1 MYSTKEA
8 LTNAI
13 IDGEPI
19 NKELRLLDSD
29 GVVIKTIKSL
39 KLYSGS
45 NSTSR
50 IQLGSTNSSYIEA
63 SIEYDKV
70 LASKEMALYCG
81 IDSEM
86 IPMGIY
92 KIMQEP
98 TEDDGIISF
107 KAYDRMRLLDKL
119 YEPTVVIP
127 NGFKNVVDDI
137 AKQCGV
143 TVNFNHTGGTV
154 RNYIKGYTC
163 REMIG
168 YIASMLGNFAYFDR
182 QGVLNFGWYAWGSPV
197 EKTLS
202 SFWSLKKD
210 SNDYK
215 VTGVEFI
222 VNSDTKYLAGS
233 EPNIIYCS
241 NPLADRGD
249 AENVYYGPMRD
260 LTYRPAEIS
269 MLDDIRLDVTDVIK
283 VTLLDGTTIR
293 VPCMTLNQDFTA
305 SETKVKAVGNAE
317 GEASNY
323 SGPLTT
329 AMDRLTTDL
338 LLTNRVVATKVD
350 AEWVRANTVTA
361 DKITA
366 IQAEIDE
373 INANNITTDNLSAN
387 VAKLGYLTADSAVI
401 KGKLDTSELSAEVAK
416 LGYLTADSAV
426 IKGKLDTNQ
435 LSAEVA
441 KLGYL
446 TADSA
451 VIKGKLDTSE
461 LSSEVAKL
469 GYLSASEAD
478 IKYANIKLSNIE
490 TANVATLFAKVGLI
504 DRATVVEGH
513 ITGYLDSVEVNAN
526 KITAGTLVADRIL
539 LKGSENGL
547 LYALNNLGELTSTT
561 VDSLDGYVLTD
572 RTVNADK
579 IVANSITAKELDV
592 ANIFAN
598 NAVISTITSQQAFI
612 NAISTNSVVVGASN
626 TANAANT
633 TANSALN
640 KVDNLQVGGT
650 NLIPNTHKTAVTM
663 TYPASGHYADYCKVK
678 TTTPLNGDI
687 YTLSFWAKS
696 TVNGD
701 KVVTYFYN
709 PDNVTSINGSQG
721 QRSTSNTDG
730 RCTFTLST
738 VLTKYWVTYTI
749 LKNSNSTKNVIIPR
763 MWGGYGTGTVTV
775 QWEKLE
781 EGNKATD
788 WSPAPEDISV
798 ENVYSPNTTTIDG
811 GKITTNSIKAKQIDV
826 TNLFAQDITAS
837 GKITGAKLY
846 GTYLESTSGK
856 IADFNIT
863 ENGFSRELD
872 WVDSGSEAPYK
883 AWCEIDPNS
892 PGYINK
898 GAGAGIFSFKSPSF
912 KQGYYNKYT
921 SPTTGEIVSDKI
933 TSFETHMFGMRTDY
947 FEAKR
952 VNSDLTSIPT
962 DDAEPTPSGYEYT
975 YYNLGSDGAPWETLY
990 ARNIVVKKSLKDD
1003 NGKITAQGDIIAGLG
1018 TSKQVSLQGLYGT
1031 VENVVIGLHFQ
1042 KYVDK
1047 LTAKNGVQIE
1057 IPYTTPEYYKYM
1069 ITTSTQS
1076 YGCAA
1081 SCSYQGVDLSRNI
1094 IYVYVYPFGTN
1105 PAYIEVTVLFTK
1117 A

>member
-8 LTNAI
+8 LTKAI
-13 IDGEPI
+13 INGEPI

-29 GVVIKTIKSL
+29 GVVITTIKSL

-50 IQLGSTNSSYIEA
+50 IQIGSTNSSYIEA

-70 LASKEMALYCG
+70 LANKEMALYCG

-98 TEDDGIISF
+98 SEDDGIISF

-143 TVNFNHTGGTV
+143 TVNFSYTGGTV

-168 YIASMLGNFAYFDR
+168 YIASMLGMFAYFDR
-182 QGVLNFGWYAWGSPV
+182 QGVLNFGWYNFGKPV

-202 SFWSLKKD
+202 SFWGLKKN
-210 SNDYK
+210 SSDYK

-222 VNSDTKYLAGS
+222 VNSDTRWLAGS

-241 NPLADRGD
+241 NPLADQGD
-249 AENVYYGPMRD
+249 AESVYYGPMRD

-269 MLDDIRLDVTDVIK
+269 MLDDIRLDVTDVVK
-283 VTLLDGTTIR
+283 VTLLDGTTIV

-305 SETKVKAVGNAE
+305 SETKVKAVGNAD

-451 VIKGKLDTSE
+451 VIKGKLDTNQ
-461 LSSEVAKL
+461 LSTEVAKL
-469 GYLSASEAD
+469 GYMTADEAD
-478 IKYANIKLSNIE
+478 IKYANIKLTNIE
-490 TANVATLFAKVGLI
+490 TANVAKLFAKVGLI

-539 LKGSENGL
+539 LKGSKNGL
-547 LYALNNLGELTSTT
+547 LYALNNLGELASTT

-572 RTVNADK
+572 RTINADK
-579 IVANSITAKELDV
+579 IVANSITANELDV
-592 ANIFAN
+592 TNIFAD
-598 NAVISTITSQQAFI
+598 NAVISTITSQEAFI
-612 NAISTNSVVVGASN
+612 NAISTNSVVVGA
-626 TANAANT
+626 
-633 TANSALN
+633 
-640 KVDNLQVGGT
+640 K
-650 NLIPNTHKTAVTM
+650 KTA
-663 TYPASGHYADYCKVK
+663 DEIK
-678 TTTPLNGDI
+678 
-687 YTLSFWAKS
+687 
-696 TVNGD
+696 
-701 KVVTYFYN
+701 
-709 PDNVTSINGSQG
+709 
-721 QRSTSNTDG
+721 
-730 RCTFTLST
+730 
-738 VLTKYWVTYTI
+738 
-749 LKNSNSTKNVIIPR
+749 
-763 MWGGYGTGTVTV
+763 
-775 QWEKLE
+775 
-781 EGNKATD
+781 
-788 WSPAPEDISV
+788 
-798 ENVYSPNTTTIDG
+798 ENIYSPNTTTIDG
-811 GKITTNSIKAKQIDV
+811 GKITTNSIKAEQIDV

-837 GKITGAKLY
+837 GTITGAKLY

-856 IADFNIT
+856 IANFNIT
-863 ENGFSRELD
+863 EEGLYRELD
-872 WVDSGSEAPYK
+872 WVENGQTAPFK
-883 AWCEIDPNS
+883 AWCEIYPNS
-892 PGYINK
+892 SGCINM
-898 GAGAGIFSFKSPSF
+898 GAGSGIFSFASPSYR
-912 KQGYYNKYT
+912 QGYYEKYT
-921 SPTTGEIVSDKI
+921 DDSGNETVEKKI
-933 TSFETHMFGMRTDY
+933 SFETHMYGMRTDY

-952 VNSDLTSIPT
+952 INSDLTSIPT
-962 DDAEPTPSGYEYT
+962 NDAEPTPSGYEYT
-975 YYNLGSDGAPWETLY
+975 YYNLGEDGAPWETLY
-990 ARNIVVKKSLKDD
+990 ARNIVVKKSLKDN

-1018 TSKQVSLQGLYGT
+1018 TDNQVSLQGLKDTTTRIRGKSIFSINNYGT
-1031 VENVVIGLHFQ
+1031 GASKTGSSVSLWAGSATLTHGFYIAIISAVISTNKNTSRIELLANGNTLMAARTNSTTYERVFAVHNFGVSGEQ
-1042 KYVDK
+1042 SFNFELV
-1047 LTAKNGVQIE
+1047 AKSQDAS
-1057 IPYTTPEYYKYM
+1057 
-1069 ITTSTQS
+1069 ST
-1076 YGCAA
+1076 
-1081 SCSYQGVDLSRNI
+1081 
-1094 IYVYVYPFGTN
+1094 
-1105 PAYIEVTVLFTK
+1105 VTVPGYRTYSVLIFK
-1117 A
+1117 IG

>member
-8 LTNAI
+8 LTKAI
-13 IDGEPI
+13 INGEPI

-29 GVVIKTIKSL
+29 GVVITTIKSL

-50 IQLGSTNSSYIEA
+50 IQIGSTNSSYIEA

-70 LASKEMALYCG
+70 LANKEMALYCG

-98 TEDDGIISF
+98 SEDDGIISF

-143 TVNFNHTGGTV
+143 TVNFSYTGGTV

-168 YIASMLGNFAYFDR
+168 YIASMLGEFAYFDR
-182 QGVLNFGWYAWGSPV
+182 QGVLNFGWYAWGKPV

-210 SNDYK
+210 SSDYK

-222 VNSDTKYLAGS
+222 VNSETRWLAGS

-241 NPLADRGD
+241 NPLADLKD
-249 AENVYYGPMRD
+249 AENVYYGPMKD

-269 MLDDIRLDVTDVIK
+269 MLDDIRLDVTDVVK
-283 VTLLDGTTIR
+283 VTLLDGTTIV

-305 SETKVKAVGNAE
+305 SETKVKAVGNAD

-350 AEWVRANTVTA
+350 ADWVRANTVTA

-426 IKGKLDTNQ
+426 IKGKLDTSE

-451 VIKGKLDTSE
+451 VIKGKLDTNQ
-461 LSSEVAKL
+461 LSTEVAKL
-469 GYLSASEAD
+469 GYMTADEAD
-478 IKYANIKLSNIE
+478 IKYANIKLTNIE
-490 TANVATLFAKVGLI
+490 TANVATLLAKIGLI

-513 ITGYLDSVEVNAN
+513 ITGFLDSVEVNAN
-526 KITAGTLVADRIL
+526 KITTGTLIADRIL
-539 LKGSENGL
+539 LKGSEKGL
-547 LYALNNLGELTSTT
+547 LYALNNLGELTSTA

-572 RTVNADK
+572 RTINADK
-579 IVANSITAKELDV
+579 IVASSITANELDV
-592 ANIFAN
+592 ANIFAD
-598 NAVISTITSQQAFI
+598 NAVISTITSQEAFI
-612 NAISTNSVVVGASN
+612 NAISTNSVVVGA
-626 TANAANT
+626 
-633 TANSALN
+633 
-640 KVDNLQVGGT
+640 K
-650 NLIPNTHKTAVTM
+650 KTA
-663 TYPASGHYADYCKVK
+663 DEIK
-678 TTTPLNGDI
+678 
-687 YTLSFWAKS
+687 
-696 TVNGD
+696 
-701 KVVTYFYN
+701 
-709 PDNVTSINGSQG
+709 
-721 QRSTSNTDG
+721 
-730 RCTFTLST
+730 
-738 VLTKYWVTYTI
+738 
-749 LKNSNSTKNVIIPR
+749 
-763 MWGGYGTGTVTV
+763 
-775 QWEKLE
+775 
-781 EGNKATD
+781 
-788 WSPAPEDISV
+788 
-798 ENVYSPNTTTIDG
+798 ENIYSPNTTTIDG

-837 GKITGAKLY
+837 GTITGAKLY
-846 GTYLESTSGK
+846 GTYLESESGK
-856 IADFNIT
+856 IANFSIT
-863 ENGFSRELD
+863 EEGLYRELD
-872 WVDSGSEAPYK
+872 WVENGQTAPFK
-883 AWCEIDPNS
+883 AWCEIYPNS
-892 PGYINK
+892 SGYINM
-898 GAGAGIFSFKSPSF
+898 GAGSGIFSFASPSYR
-912 KQGYYNKYT
+912 QGYYEKYT
-921 SPTTGEIVSDKI
+921 DDSGNETVEKKI
-933 TSFETHMFGMRTDY
+933 SFETHMYGMRTDY

-952 VNSDLTSIPT
+952 INSDLTSIPT
-962 DDAEPTPSGYEYT
+962 NDAEPTPSGYEYT
-975 YYNLGSDGAPWETLY
+975 YYNLGEDGAPWETLY
-990 ARNIVVKKSLKDD
+990 ARNIVVKKSLKDN

-1018 TSKQVSLQGLYGT
+1018 TDKQVSLQGLKDTTTQIRGKSIFSINNYGAGASKKGSSVSLWKDSAT
-1031 VENVVIGLHFQ
+1031 LTHGFYIAIISAVISTNTGTSRIELLANGNALVAARTNSTTYERVLAVHNFGVSGEQ
-1042 KYVDK
+1042 SFNFELV
-1047 LTAKNGVQIE
+1047 AKSQDAS
-1057 IPYTTPEYYKYM
+1057 
-1069 ITTSTQS
+1069 ST
-1076 YGCAA
+1076 
-1081 SCSYQGVDLSRNI
+1081 
-1094 IYVYVYPFGTN
+1094 
-1105 PAYIEVTVLFTK
+1105 VTVPGYRTYSVLIFK
-1117 A
+1117 IG

>member
-1 MYSTKEA
+1 MYSTSEA

-13 IDGEPI
+13 INGEPI

-50 IQLGSTNSSYIEA
+50 IQIGSTNSSYIEA

-70 LASKEMALYCG
+70 LANREMALYCG

-119 YEPTVVIP
+119 YEPKVAIP

-143 TVNFNHTGGTV
+143 TVNFSYTGGTV

-168 YIASMLGNFAYFDR
+168 YIASMLGEFAYFDR
-182 QGVLNFGWYAWGSPV
+182 QGVLNFGWYAWGKPV

-210 SNDYK
+210 SSDYK

-222 VNSDTKYLAGS
+222 VNSETRWLAGS

-241 NPLADRGD
+241 NPLADLKD
-249 AENVYYGPMRD
+249 AENVYYGPMKD

-269 MLDDIRLDVTDVIK
+269 MLDDIRLDVTDVVK
-283 VTLLDGTTIR
+283 VTLLDGTTIV

-305 SETKVKAVGNAE
+305 SETKVKAVGNAD

-387 VAKLGYLTADSAVI
+387 VAKLGYLTADSAIIKGKLDASELSTEVAKLGYLTADSAVI

-435 LSAEVA
+435 LSTEVA
-441 KLGYL
+441 KLGYM
-446 TADSA
+446 TAD
-451 VIKGKLDTSE
+451 
-461 LSSEVAKL
+461 
-469 GYLSASEAD
+469 EAD
-478 IKYANIKLSNIE
+478 IKYANIKLTNIE
-490 TANVATLFAKVGLI
+490 TANVATLLANVGLI

-513 ITGYLDSVEVNAN
+513 ITGFLDSVEVNAN
-526 KITAGTLVADRIL
+526 KITAGTLIADRIL

-572 RTVNADK
+572 RTINADK
-579 IVANSITAKELDV
+579 IVASSITANELDV

-598 NAVISTITSQQAFI
+598 NAVISTITSQEAFI
-612 NAISTNSVVVGASN
+612 NAISTNSVVVG
-626 TANAANT
+626 T
-633 TANSALN
+633 
-640 KVDNLQVGGT
+640 K
-650 NLIPNTHKTAVTM
+650 KTA
-663 TYPASGHYADYCKVK
+663 DEIK
-678 TTTPLNGDI
+678 
-687 YTLSFWAKS
+687 
-696 TVNGD
+696 
-701 KVVTYFYN
+701 
-709 PDNVTSINGSQG
+709 
-721 QRSTSNTDG
+721 
-730 RCTFTLST
+730 
-738 VLTKYWVTYTI
+738 
-749 LKNSNSTKNVIIPR
+749 
-763 MWGGYGTGTVTV
+763 
-775 QWEKLE
+775 
-781 EGNKATD
+781 
-788 WSPAPEDISV
+788 
-798 ENVYSPNTTTIDG
+798 ENIYSPNTTTIDG

-837 GKITGAKLY
+837 GTITGAKLY

-872 WVDSGSEAPYK
+872 WVDQWNSNAATITGSYK
-883 AWCEIDPNS
+883 AWCEITPNGS
-892 PGYINK
+892 GQINI
-898 GAGAGIFSFKSPSF
+898 GAGVGTFTYKCPTIRC
-912 KQGYYNKYT
+912 GYYDRSKDGT
-921 SPTTGEIVSDKI
+921 VTKI
-933 TSFETHMFGMRTDY
+933 TSFETDMMGISTNY
-947 FEAKR
+947 FKADKII
-952 VNSDLTSIPT
+952 SDLIPIQT
-962 DDAEPTPSGYEYT
+962 NDGEPSPSGHRET
-975 YYNLGSDGAPWETLY
+975 FPSLGSKQQTWQNLYVKSIYVKAGIGDVGDETTG
-990 ARNIVVKKSLKDD
+990 NIEAS
-1003 NGKITAQGDIIAGLG
+1003 GKITAQGDIIAGLG
-1018 TSKQVSLQGLYGT
+1018 TDKQVSLQGLKDTTTQIRGKSIFSINNYGAGASKKGSSVSLWKDSAT
-1031 VENVVIGLHFQ
+1031 LTHGFYIAIISAVISTNTGTSRIELLANGNALVAARTNSTTYERVLAVHNFGVSGEQ
-1042 KYVDK
+1042 SFNFELV
-1047 LTAKNGVQIE
+1047 AKSQDAS
-1057 IPYTTPEYYKYM
+1057 
-1069 ITTSTQS
+1069 ST
-1076 YGCAA
+1076 
-1081 SCSYQGVDLSRNI
+1081 
-1094 IYVYVYPFGTN
+1094 
-1105 PAYIEVTVLFTK
+1105 VTVPGYRTYSVLIFK
-1117 A
+1117 IG

>member
-1 MYSTKEA
+1 MYSTSEA

-13 IDGEPI
+13 INGEPI

-50 IQLGSTNSSYIEA
+50 IQIGSTNSSYIEA

-70 LASKEMALYCG
+70 LANREMALYCG

-98 TEDDGIISF
+98 SEDDGIISF

-119 YEPTVVIP
+119 YEPKVVIP

-143 TVNFNHTGGTV
+143 TVNFSYTGGTV

-168 YIASMLGNFAYFDR
+168 YIASMLGMFAYFDR
-182 QGVLNFGWYAWGSPV
+182 QGVLNFGWYAWGKPI

-202 SFWSLKKD
+202 SFWSLKKN
-210 SNDYK
+210 SSDYK

-241 NPLADRGD
+241 NPFADQGD
-249 AENVYYGPMRD
+249 ADVVYYGPMRD

-269 MLDDIRLDVTDVIK
+269 MLDDIRLDVTDVVK

-305 SETKVKAVGNAE
+305 SETKVKAVGNADGE
-317 GEASNY
+317 GSNY

-387 VAKLGYLTADSAVI
+387 VAKLGYLTADSAIIKGKLDASELSVEVAKLGYLTADSAVI
-401 KGKLDTSELSAEVAK
+401 KGKLDTNELSTEVAK

-435 LSAEVA
+435 LSTEVA
-441 KLGYL
+441 KLGYM
-446 TADSA
+446 TAD
-451 VIKGKLDTSE
+451 
-461 LSSEVAKL
+461 
-469 GYLSASEAD
+469 EAD
-478 IKYANIKLSNIE
+478 IKYANIKLTNIE
-490 TANVATLFAKVGLI
+490 TANVATLLAKIGLI

-513 ITGYLDSVEVNAN
+513 ITGFLDSVEVNAN
-526 KITAGTLVADRIL
+526 KITAGTLVANRIL
-539 LKGSENGL
+539 LKGSEKGL

-572 RTVNADK
+572 RTINADK
-579 IVANSITAKELDV
+579 IVASSITANELDV
-592 ANIFAN
+592 ANIFAD
-598 NAVISTITSQQAFI
+598 NAVISTITSQEAFI
-612 NAISTNSVVVGASN
+612 NAISTNSVVVGA
-626 TANAANT
+626 
-633 TANSALN
+633 
-640 KVDNLQVGGT
+640 K
-650 NLIPNTHKTAVTM
+650 KTA
-663 TYPASGHYADYCKVK
+663 DEIKE
-678 TTTPLNGDI
+678 NI
-687 YTLSFWAKS
+687 YT
-696 TVNGD
+696 
-701 KVVTYFYN
+701 
-709 PDNVTSINGSQG
+709 
-721 QRSTSNTDG
+721 
-730 RCTFTLST
+730 
-738 VLTKYWVTYTI
+738 
-749 LKNSNSTKNVIIPR
+749 
-763 MWGGYGTGTVTV
+763 
-775 QWEKLE
+775 
-781 EGNKATD
+781 
-788 WSPAPEDISV
+788 
-798 ENVYSPNTTTIDG
+798 PNTTTIDG
-811 GKITTNSIKAKQIDV
+811 GKITTNSIKAEQIDV

-837 GKITGAKLY
+837 GTITGAKLY

-872 WVDSGSEAPYK
+872 WVDQWNSSAATITGSYK
-883 AWCEIDPNS
+883 AWCEITPNGS
-892 PGYINK
+892 GQINI
-898 GAGAGIFSFKSPSF
+898 GAGVGTFTYKCPTIRC
-912 KQGYYNKYT
+912 GYYDRSQDGKT
-921 SPTTGEIVSDKI
+921 VTKI
-933 TSFETHMFGMRTDY
+933 TSFETDMMGISTNY
-947 FEAKR
+947 FRAKQ
-952 VNSDLTSIPT
+952 VIDDLIPAPAGDST
-962 DDAEPTPSGYEYT
+962 PTPSGYRT
-975 YYNLGSDGAPWETLY
+975 DFPSLGSPQQTWQNLYVKSIYVKAGIGDETTG
-990 ARNIVVKKSLKDD
+990 NIEAS
-1003 NGKITAQGDIIAGLG
+1003 GKITAQGGAVFGGRVYFNTTEKAYLTKGDSVPIFFYTGGFITGGGQTVCFFLPTRLIIGASKATFSFASGEGITVRQGGKYCYGSTAGANVRPKSQSISFVEGGVNVALEMSNTTNVANNDACG
-1018 TSKQVSLQGLYGT
+1018 VALYGT
-1031 VENVVIGLHFQ
+1031 
-1042 KYVDK
+1042 
-1047 LTAKNGVQIE
+1047 LT
-1057 IPYTTPEYYKYM
+1057 
-1069 ITTSTQS
+1069 
-1076 YGCAA
+1076 
-1081 SCSYQGVDLSRNI
+1081 LS
-1094 IYVYVYPFGTN
+1094 
-1105 PAYIEVTVLFTK
+1105 
-1117 A
+1117 

>member
-1 MYSTKEA
+1 MYSTSEA

-13 IDGEPI
+13 INGERI

-50 IQLGSTNSSYIEA
+50 IQIGSTNSSYIEA

-70 LASKEMALYCG
+70 LANKEMALYCG

-98 TEDDGIISF
+98 SEDDGIISF

-119 YEPTVVIP
+119 YEPKVAIP
-127 NGFKNVVDDI
+127 NSFKNVVDDI

-143 TVNFNHTGGTV
+143 TVNFSYTGGTV

-168 YIASMLGNFAYFDR
+168 YIASMLGEFAYFDR
-182 QGVLNFGWYAWGSPV
+182 QGVLNFGWYAWGKPV

-210 SNDYK
+210 SSDYK

-222 VNSDTKYLAGS
+222 VNSETRWLAGS

-249 AENVYYGPMRD
+249 AENVYYGPMKD
-260 LTYRPAEIS
+260 LTYHPAEIS

-283 VTLLDGTTIR
+283 VTLLDGTTIK

-317 GEASNY
+317 GEASSY

-350 AEWVRANTVTA
+350 ADWVRANTVTA

-401 KGKLDTSELSAEVAK
+401 KGKLDTSELSTEVAKLGYLTADSAVIKGKLDTSELSAEVAK

-435 LSAEVA
+435 LSTEVA
-441 KLGYL
+441 KLGYM
-446 TADSA
+446 TAD
-451 VIKGKLDTSE
+451 K
-461 LSSEVAKL
+461 
-469 GYLSASEAD
+469 AD
-478 IKYANIKLSNIE
+478 IKYANIKLTNIE
-490 TANVATLFAKVGLI
+490 TANVATLLAKIGLI

-513 ITGYLDSVEVNAN
+513 ITGFLDSVEVNAN
-526 KITAGTLVADRIL
+526 KITTGTLIADRIL
-539 LKGSENGL
+539 LKDSEKGL

-572 RTVNADK
+572 RTINADK
-579 IVANSITAKELDV
+579 IVASSITAKELDV

-626 TANAANT
+626 TANAA
-633 TANSALN
+633 
-640 KVDNLQVGGT
+640 K
-650 NLIPNTHKTAVTM
+650 KTA
-663 TYPASGHYADYCKVK
+663 
-678 TTTPLNGDI
+678 
-687 YTLSFWAKS
+687 
-696 TVNGD
+696 
-701 KVVTYFYN
+701 
-709 PDNVTSINGSQG
+709 
-721 QRSTSNTDG
+721 DG
-730 RCTFTLST
+730 I
-738 VLTKYWVTYTI
+738 K
-749 LKNSNSTKNVIIPR
+749 
-763 MWGGYGTGTVTV
+763 
-775 QWEKLE
+775 
-781 EGNKATD
+781 
-788 WSPAPEDISV
+788 
-798 ENVYSPNTTTIDG
+798 ENIYSPNTTTIDG

-837 GKITGAKLY
+837 GTITGAKLF

-872 WVDSGSEAPYK
+872 WVDQWNSSAVTITGSYK
-883 AWCEIDPNS
+883 AWCEITPN
-892 PGYINK
+892 
-898 GAGAGIFSFKSPSF
+898 GAGQINIGAGVGTFTYRCPTIRC
-912 KQGYYNKYT
+912 GYYDRSQDGKT
-921 SPTTGEIVSDKI
+921 ITKI
-933 TSFETHMFGMRTDY
+933 TSFETDMMGISTNY
-947 FEAKR
+947 FKADKII
-952 VNSDLTSIPT
+952 SDLIPVQAS
-962 DDAEPTPSGYEYT
+962 DSESTPSGYRDT
-975 YYNLGSDGAPWETLY
+975 FPNLGSPQRTWQNLYVKSIYVKAGIKDIGDETTG
-990 ARNIVVKKSLKDD
+990 NIEAS
-1003 NGKITAQGDIIAGLG
+1003 GKITAQGGAVFGKRVYFNTTEKAYLTKGDSVPIFFYTGGFITGGGQTVCFFLPTRLIIGASKATFSFASGEGITVRQGGKYCYGSTAGANVRPKSQSISFVEGGVNVALEMSNATNVTNNDACG
-1018 TSKQVSLQGLYGT
+1018 IALYAT
-1031 VENVVIGLHFQ
+1031 LN
-1042 KYVDK
+1042 
-1047 LTAKNGVQIE
+1047 
-1057 IPYTTPEYYKYM
+1057 
-1069 ITTSTQS
+1069 
-1076 YGCAA
+1076 
-1081 SCSYQGVDLSRNI
+1081 LS
-1094 IYVYVYPFGTN
+1094 
-1105 PAYIEVTVLFTK
+1105 
-1117 A
+1117 

>member
-1 MYSTKEA
+1 MYSTSEA

-13 IDGEPI
+13 INGEPI

-50 IQLGSTNSSYIEA
+50 IQIGLTNSSYIEA

-70 LASKEMALYCG
+70 LANREMALYCG

-119 YEPTVVIP
+119 YEPKVAIP

-143 TVNFNHTGGTV
+143 TVNFSYTGGTV

-168 YIASMLGNFAYFDR
+168 YIASMLGEFAYFDR
-182 QGVLNFGWYAWGSPV
+182 QGVLNFGWYAWGKPV

-210 SNDYK
+210 SSDYK

-222 VNSDTKYLAGS
+222 VNSETRWLAGS

-241 NPLADRGD
+241 NPLADLKD
-249 AENVYYGPMRD
+249 AENVYYGPMKD

-269 MLDDIRLDVTDVIK
+269 MLDDIRLDVTDVVK
-283 VTLLDGTTIR
+283 VTLLDGTTIV

-305 SETKVKAVGNAE
+305 SETKVKAVGNAD

-387 VAKLGYLTADSAVI
+387 VAKLGYLTADSAIIKGKLDASELSTEVAKLGYLTADSAVI

-435 LSAEVA
+435 LSTEVA
-441 KLGYL
+441 KLGYM
-446 TADSA
+446 TAD
-451 VIKGKLDTSE
+451 
-461 LSSEVAKL
+461 
-469 GYLSASEAD
+469 EAD
-478 IKYANIKLSNIE
+478 IKYANIKLTNIE
-490 TANVATLFAKVGLI
+490 TANVATLLANVGLI

-513 ITGYLDSVEVNAN
+513 ITGFLDSVEVNAN
-526 KITAGTLVADRIL
+526 KITAGTLIADRIL

-572 RTVNADK
+572 RTINADK
-579 IVANSITAKELDV
+579 IVASSITANELDV

-598 NAVISTITSQQAFI
+598 NAVISTITSQEAFI
-612 NAISTNSVVVGASN
+612 NAISTNSVVVG
-626 TANAANT
+626 T
-633 TANSALN
+633 
-640 KVDNLQVGGT
+640 K
-650 NLIPNTHKTAVTM
+650 KTA
-663 TYPASGHYADYCKVK
+663 DEIK
-678 TTTPLNGDI
+678 
-687 YTLSFWAKS
+687 
-696 TVNGD
+696 
-701 KVVTYFYN
+701 
-709 PDNVTSINGSQG
+709 
-721 QRSTSNTDG
+721 
-730 RCTFTLST
+730 
-738 VLTKYWVTYTI
+738 
-749 LKNSNSTKNVIIPR
+749 
-763 MWGGYGTGTVTV
+763 
-775 QWEKLE
+775 
-781 EGNKATD
+781 
-788 WSPAPEDISV
+788 
-798 ENVYSPNTTTIDG
+798 ENIYSPNTTTIDG

-837 GKITGAKLY
+837 GTITGAKLY

-863 ENGFSRELD
+863 ENGFSKELD
-872 WVDSGSEAPYK
+872 WVDQWNSNAATITGSYK
-883 AWCEIDPNS
+883 AWCEITPNGS
-892 PGYINK
+892 GQINI
-898 GAGAGIFSFKSPSF
+898 GAGVGTFTYKCPTIRC
-912 KQGYYNKYT
+912 GYYDRSEDGT
-921 SPTTGEIVSDKI
+921 VTKI
-933 TSFETHMFGMRTDY
+933 TSFETDMMGISTNY
-947 FEAKR
+947 FKADKII
-952 VNSDLTSIPT
+952 SDLIPIQT
-962 DDAEPTPSGYEYT
+962 NDGEPSPSGYRET
-975 YYNLGSDGAPWETLY
+975 FPSLGSKQQTWQNLYVKSIYVKAGIGDVGDETTG
-990 ARNIVVKKSLKDD
+990 NIEAS
-1003 NGKITAQGDIIAGLG
+1003 GKITAQGDIIAGLG
-1018 TSKQVSLQGLYGT
+1018 TDKQVSLQGLKDTTTQIRGKSIFSINNYGAGASKKGSSVSLWKDSAT
-1031 VENVVIGLHFQ
+1031 LTHGFYIAIISAVISTNTGTSRIELLANGNALVAARTNSTTYERVLAVHNFGVSGEQ
-1042 KYVDK
+1042 SFNFELV
-1047 LTAKNGVQIE
+1047 AKSQDAS
-1057 IPYTTPEYYKYM
+1057 
-1069 ITTSTQS
+1069 ST
-1076 YGCAA
+1076 
-1081 SCSYQGVDLSRNI
+1081 
-1094 IYVYVYPFGTN
+1094 
-1105 PAYIEVTVLFTK
+1105 VTVPGYRTYSVLIFK
-1117 A
+1117 IG

>member
-1 MYSTKEA
+1 MYSTSEA

-13 IDGEPI
+13 INGEAI

-50 IQLGSTNSSYIEA
+50 IQIGSTNSSYIEA

-70 LASKEMALYCG
+70 LANREMALYCG

-119 YEPTVVIP
+119 YEPKVVIP
-127 NGFKNVVDDI
+127 NSFKNVVDDI

-143 TVNFNHTGGTV
+143 TVNFSYTGGTV

-168 YIASMLGNFAYFDR
+168 YIASMLGMFAYFDR
-182 QGVLNFGWYAWGSPV
+182 QGVLNFGWYNFGKPV

-202 SFWSLKKD
+202 SFWGLKKN
-210 SNDYK
+210 SSDYK

-222 VNSDTKYLAGS
+222 VNSDTRWLAGS

-241 NPLADRGD
+241 NPLADLKD
-249 AENVYYGPMRD
+249 AENVYYGPMKD

-269 MLDDIRLDVTDVIK
+269 MLDDIRLDVTDVVK

-305 SETKVKAVGNAE
+305 SETKVKAVGNADGE
-317 GEASNY
+317 GSNY

-373 INANNITTDNLSAN
+373 INANNITADNLSAN
-387 VAKLGYLTADSAVI
+387 VAKLGYLTADSAIIKGKLDASELSVEVAKLGYLTADSAVI
-401 KGKLDTSELSAEVAK
+401 KGKLDTNELSTEVAK

-435 LSAEVA
+435 LSTEVA
-441 KLGYL
+441 KLGYM
-446 TADSA
+446 TAD
-451 VIKGKLDTSE
+451 
-461 LSSEVAKL
+461 
-469 GYLSASEAD
+469 EAD
-478 IKYANIKLSNIE
+478 IKYANIKLTNIE
-490 TANVATLFAKVGLI
+490 TANVATLLAKIGLI

-513 ITGYLDSVEVNAN
+513 ITGFLDSVEVNAN
-526 KITAGTLVADRIL
+526 KITAGTLIADRIL
-539 LKGSENGL
+539 LKGSEKGL

-572 RTVNADK
+572 RTINADK
-579 IVANSITAKELDV
+579 IVASSITANELDV
-592 ANIFAN
+592 ANIFAD
-598 NAVISTITSQQAFI
+598 NAVISTITSQEAFI
-612 NAISTNSVVVGASN
+612 NAISTNSVVVGA
-626 TANAANT
+626 
-633 TANSALN
+633 
-640 KVDNLQVGGT
+640 K
-650 NLIPNTHKTAVTM
+650 KTA
-663 TYPASGHYADYCKVK
+663 DEIK
-678 TTTPLNGDI
+678 
-687 YTLSFWAKS
+687 
-696 TVNGD
+696 
-701 KVVTYFYN
+701 
-709 PDNVTSINGSQG
+709 
-721 QRSTSNTDG
+721 
-730 RCTFTLST
+730 
-738 VLTKYWVTYTI
+738 
-749 LKNSNSTKNVIIPR
+749 
-763 MWGGYGTGTVTV
+763 
-775 QWEKLE
+775 
-781 EGNKATD
+781 
-788 WSPAPEDISV
+788 
-798 ENVYSPNTTTIDG
+798 ENIYSPNTTTIDG

-872 WVDSGSEAPYK
+872 WVDQWNSSAATITGSYK
-883 AWCEIDPNS
+883 AWCEITPN
-892 PGYINK
+892 
-898 GAGAGIFSFKSPSF
+898 GAGQINIGAGVGTFTYQCPTIRC
-912 KQGYYNKYT
+912 GYYDRSQDGKT
-921 SPTTGEIVSDKI
+921 VTKI
-933 TSFETHMFGMRTDY
+933 TSFETDMMGISTNY
-947 FEAKR
+947 FKADKII
-952 VNSDLTSIPT
+952 SDLIPIPAT
-962 DDAEPTPSGYEYT
+962 DKVPTPSGYRAT
-975 YYNLGSDGAPWETLY
+975 FPNLGSPQQTWQNLYVKSIYVKAGIGDVGDETTG
-990 ARNIVVKKSLKDD
+990 NIEAS
-1003 NGKITAQGDIIAGLG
+1003 GKITAQGDIIAGLG
-1018 TSKQVSLQGLYGT
+1018 TDKQVSLRDDMPEIRKGSLSSVKSTNAWGWTHVNFSTPFKKGVPT
-1031 VENVVIGLHFQ
+1031 VITQ
-1042 KYVDK
+1042 DTS
-1047 LTAKNGVQIE
+1047 TAGVQESSIV
-1057 IPYTTPEYYKYM
+1057 INVTKTGFDFG
-1069 ITTSTQS
+1069 IFNSSVVRTFS
-1076 YGCAA
+1076 YLA
-1081 SCSYQGVDLSRNI
+1081 V
-1094 IYVYVYPFGTN
+1094 V
-1105 PAYIEVTVLFTK
+1105 
-1117 A
+1117 

>member
-1 MYSTKEA
+1 MYSTSEA

-13 IDGEPI
+13 INGEPI

-50 IQLGSTNSSYIEA
+50 IQIGSTNSSYIEA

-70 LASKEMALYCG
+70 LANREMALYCG

-143 TVNFNHTGGTV
+143 TVNFSYTGGTV

-168 YIASMLGNFAYFDR
+168 YIASMLGMFAYFDR
-182 QGVLNFGWYAWGSPV
+182 QGVLNFGWYNFGKPV

-202 SFWSLKKD
+202 SFWSLKKN
-210 SNDYK
+210 SSDYK

-222 VNSDTKYLAGS
+222 TNSDTKWLAGS

-241 NPLADRGD
+241 NPLADLKD
-249 AENVYYGPMRD
+249 AENVYYGPMKD

-269 MLDDIRLDVTDVIK
+269 MLDDIRLDVTDVVK
-283 VTLLDGTTIR
+283 VTLLDGTTIV

-305 SETKVKAVGNAE
+305 SETKVKAVGNAD

-329 AMDRLTTDL
+329 AIDRLTTDL

-401 KGKLDTSELSAEVAK
+401 KGKLDTSELSTEVAK

-490 TANVATLFAKVGLI
+490 TANVATLLAKVGLI

-513 ITGYLDSVEVNAN
+513 ITGYLDSVEVNAD

-539 LKGSENGL
+539 LKGSESGL

-598 NAVISTITSQQAFI
+598 NAIISTITSQQAFI

-626 TANAANT
+626 TANAAKE
-633 TANSALN
+633 TA
-640 KVDNLQVGGT
+640 
-650 NLIPNTHKTAVTM
+650 
-663 TYPASGHYADYCKVK
+663 
-678 TTTPLNGDI
+678 
-687 YTLSFWAKS
+687 
-696 TVNGD
+696 
-701 KVVTYFYN
+701 
-709 PDNVTSINGSQG
+709 
-721 QRSTSNTDG
+721 DG
-730 RCTFTLST
+730 I
-738 VLTKYWVTYTI
+738 K
-749 LKNSNSTKNVIIPR
+749 
-763 MWGGYGTGTVTV
+763 
-775 QWEKLE
+775 
-781 EGNKATD
+781 
-788 WSPAPEDISV
+788 
-798 ENVYSPNTTTIDG
+798 ENIYSPNTTTIDG
-811 GKITTNSIKAKQIDV
+811 GKITANSIKAKQIDV

-872 WVDSGSEAPYK
+872 WVDNGWEAPYK

-892 PGYINK
+892 PGYINM
-898 GAGAGIFSFKSPSF
+898 GAGSGIFSFASPSYR
-912 KQGYYNKYT
+912 QGYYEKYT
-921 SPTTGEIVSDKI
+921 DDSGNETVEKKI
-933 TSFETHMFGMRTDY
+933 SFETHMYGMRTDY

-952 VNSDLTSIPT
+952 INSDLTSIPT
-962 DDAEPTPSGYEYT
+962 NDAEPTPSGYEYT
-975 YYNLGSDGAPWETLY
+975 YYNLGEDGAPWETLY
-990 ARNIVVKKSLKDD
+990 ARNIVVKKSLKDN

-1018 TSKQVSLQGLYGT
+1018 TNKQVSLIDFWDYLIGGGSLFYTNATTITKTLAKSTNTALASFMCKKTGWYMIFPQYRCTMSQGEQFSVCVRNSTTLQYPTYAYQDSVTYIG
-1031 VENVVIGLHFQ
+1031 NSKPHCMNGVIL
-1042 KYVDK
+1042 VN
-1047 LTAKNGVQIE
+1047 LTAN
-1057 IPYTTPEYYKYM
+1057 TTYYLLGYA
-1069 ITTSTQS
+1069 TQALTIDADWWTIKFIKS
-1076 YGCAA
+1076 
-1081 SCSYQGVDLSRNI
+1081 L
-1094 IYVYVYPFGTN
+1094 
-1105 PAYIEVTVLFTK
+1105 
-1117 A
+1117 

>member
-1 MYSTKEA
+1 MYSTSEA

-13 IDGEPI
+13 INGEPI

-50 IQLGSTNSSYIEA
+50 IQIGSTNSSYIEA

-70 LASKEMALYCG
+70 LANREMALYCG

-98 TEDDGIISF
+98 SEDDGIISF

-143 TVNFNHTGGTV
+143 TVKFSYTSGTV

-168 YIASMLGNFAYFDR
+168 YIASMLGMFAYFDR
-182 QGVLNFGWYAWGSPV
+182 QGVLNFGWYAWGKPV

-202 SFWSLKKD
+202 SFWSLKKN
-210 SNDYK
+210 SSDYK

-222 VNSDTKYLAGS
+222 VNSDTKWLAGS

-241 NPLADRGD
+241 NPLADLKD
-249 AENVYYGPMRD
+249 AENVYYGPMKD

-269 MLDDIRLDVTDVIK
+269 MLDDIRLDVTDVVK

-305 SETKVKAVGNAE
+305 SETKVKAVGNAD

-329 AMDRLTTDL
+329 VIDRLTTTL

-350 AEWVRANTVTA
+350 AEWVRANTVAA

-366 IQAEIDE
+366 MQAEIDE

-426 IKGKLDTNQ
+426 IKGKLDTSK

-451 VIKGKLDTSE
+451 VIKGKLDTNQ
-461 LSSEVAKL
+461 LSTEVAKL
-469 GYLSASEAD
+469 GYMTADEAD

-490 TANVATLFAKVGLI
+490 TANVATLLAKIGLI

-513 ITGYLDSVEVNAN
+513 ITGFLDSVEVNAN

-572 RTVNADK
+572 RTINADK
-579 IVANSITAKELDV
+579 IVASSITANELDV

-598 NAVISTITSQQAFI
+598 NAVISTITSQEAFI
-612 NAISTNSVVVGASN
+612 NAISTNSVVVGA
-626 TANAANT
+626 
-633 TANSALN
+633 
-640 KVDNLQVGGT
+640 K
-650 NLIPNTHKTAVTM
+650 KTA
-663 TYPASGHYADYCKVK
+663 DEIK
-678 TTTPLNGDI
+678 
-687 YTLSFWAKS
+687 
-696 TVNGD
+696 
-701 KVVTYFYN
+701 
-709 PDNVTSINGSQG
+709 
-721 QRSTSNTDG
+721 
-730 RCTFTLST
+730 
-738 VLTKYWVTYTI
+738 
-749 LKNSNSTKNVIIPR
+749 
-763 MWGGYGTGTVTV
+763 
-775 QWEKLE
+775 
-781 EGNKATD
+781 
-788 WSPAPEDISV
+788 
-798 ENVYSPNTTTIDG
+798 ENIYSPNTTTIDG

-837 GKITGAKLY
+837 GTITGAKLY

-872 WVDSGSEAPYK
+872 WVDQWSSSAATITGSYK
-883 AWCEIDPNS
+883 AWCEITPN
-892 PGYINK
+892 GAGQINI
-898 GAGAGIFSFKSPSF
+898 GAGIGTFTYKCPTIRC
-912 KQGYYNKYT
+912 GYYDRSQDGKT
-921 SPTTGEIVSDKI
+921 VTKI
-933 TSFETHMFGMRTDY
+933 TSFETDMMGISTNY
-947 FEAKR
+947 FKADKII
-952 VNSDLTSIPT
+952 SDLIPIQT
-962 DDAEPTPSGYEYT
+962 NDGEPTPPGYRET
-975 YYNLGSDGAPWETLY
+975 FPSLGSKQQTWQNLYVKSIYVKAGIGDVGDETTG
-990 ARNIVVKKSLKDD
+990 NIEAS
-1003 NGKITAQGDIIAGLG
+1003 GKITAQGDIIAGLG
-1018 TSKQVSLQGLYGT
+1018 TDKQVSLQGLKDTTTQIRGKSIFSINNYGT
-1031 VENVVIGLHFQ
+1031 GASKKGSSVSLWKDSATLTHGFYIAIISAVISTNTGTSRIELLANGNALVAARTNSTTYERVLAVHNFGVSGEQ
-1042 KYVDK
+1042 SFNFELV
-1047 LTAKNGVQIE
+1047 AKSQDAS
-1057 IPYTTPEYYKYM
+1057 
-1069 ITTSTQS
+1069 ST
-1076 YGCAA
+1076 
-1081 SCSYQGVDLSRNI
+1081 
-1094 IYVYVYPFGTN
+1094 
-1105 PAYIEVTVLFTK
+1105 VTVPGYRTYSVSIFK
-1117 A
+1117 IG

>member
-1 MYSTKEA
+1 MYSTSEA

-13 IDGEPI
+13 INGEPI

-50 IQLGSTNSSYIEA
+50 IQIGSTNSSYIEA

-70 LASKEMALYCG
+70 LANREMALYCG

-98 TEDDGIISF
+98 SEDDGIISF

-119 YEPTVVIP
+119 YEPTVAIP

-137 AKQCGV
+137 TKQCGV
-143 TVNFNHTGGTV
+143 TVNFSYTGGTV

-168 YIASMLGNFAYFDR
+168 YIASMLGMFAYFDR
-182 QGVLNFGWYAWGSPV
+182 QGVLNFGWYNFGKPV

-202 SFWSLKKD
+202 SFWSLKKN
-210 SNDYK
+210 SSDYK

-222 VNSDTKYLAGS
+222 TNSDTKWLAGS

-241 NPLADRGD
+241 NPLADKGD

-269 MLDDIRLDVTDVIK
+269 MLDDIRLDVTDVVK
-283 VTLLDGTTIR
+283 VTLLDGITIV

-305 SETKVKAVGNAE
+305 SETKVKAVGNAD

-401 KGKLDTSELSAEVAK
+401 KGKLDTSELSTEVAKLGYLTADSAVIKGKLDASELSTEVAK

-435 LSAEVA
+435 LSTEVA
-441 KLGYL
+441 KLGYM
-446 TADSA
+446 TAD
-451 VIKGKLDTSE
+451 
-461 LSSEVAKL
+461 
-469 GYLSASEAD
+469 EAD
-478 IKYANIKLSNIE
+478 IKYANIKLTNIE
-490 TANVATLFAKVGLI
+490 TANMATLLAKIGLI

-513 ITGYLDSVEVNAN
+513 ITGFLDSVEVNAN

-539 LKGSENGL
+539 LKGSEKGL

-572 RTVNADK
+572 RTINADK
-579 IVANSITAKELDV
+579 IVANSITANELDV

-598 NAVISTITSQQAFI
+598 NAVISTITSQEAFI
-612 NAISTNSVVVGASN
+612 NAISTNSVVVGA
-626 TANAANT
+626 
-633 TANSALN
+633 
-640 KVDNLQVGGT
+640 K
-650 NLIPNTHKTAVTM
+650 KTA
-663 TYPASGHYADYCKVK
+663 DEIK
-678 TTTPLNGDI
+678 
-687 YTLSFWAKS
+687 
-696 TVNGD
+696 
-701 KVVTYFYN
+701 
-709 PDNVTSINGSQG
+709 
-721 QRSTSNTDG
+721 
-730 RCTFTLST
+730 
-738 VLTKYWVTYTI
+738 
-749 LKNSNSTKNVIIPR
+749 
-763 MWGGYGTGTVTV
+763 
-775 QWEKLE
+775 
-781 EGNKATD
+781 
-788 WSPAPEDISV
+788 
-798 ENVYSPNTTTIDG
+798 ENIYSPNTTTIDG
-811 GKITTNSIKAKQIDV
+811 GKITTNSIKAEQIDV
-826 TNLFAQDITAS
+826 ANLFAQDITAS
-837 GKITGAKLY
+837 GTITGAKLY

-872 WVDSGSEAPYK
+872 WVDQWSSSAATITGSYK
-883 AWCEIDPNS
+883 AWCEITPNGS
-892 PGYINK
+892 GQINI
-898 GAGAGIFSFKSPSF
+898 GAGVGTFSYHCPTIRC
-912 KQGYYNKYT
+912 GYYDRSQDGKT
-921 SPTTGEIVSDKI
+921 VTKI
-933 TSFETHMFGMRTDY
+933 TSFETDMMGISTNY
-947 FEAKR
+947 FKADKII
-952 VNSDLTSIPT
+952 SDLIPIQT
-962 DDAEPTPSGYEYT
+962 NDAESTPSGYRET
-975 YYNLGSDGAPWETLY
+975 FPSLGSSQQTWQNLYVKSIYVKAGIGDVGDETTG
-990 ARNIVVKKSLKDD
+990 NIEAS
-1003 NGKITAQGDIIAGLG
+1003 GKITAQGDIIAGLG
-1018 TSKQVSLQGLYGT
+1018 TSNQCSLLGKANKKWILIGSAPQGNKVHISQSVRNIAY
-1031 VENVVIGLHFQ
+1031 
-1042 KYVDK
+1042 
-1047 LTAKNGVQIE
+1047 
-1057 IPYTTPEYYKYM
+1057 EYYVIVKTSHGATFPFYASYDDIKKDLISGYYLSASYYATVRM
-1069 ITTSTQS
+1069 MTTSRTDNDGFDISLNMSWTKELHNGQ
-1076 YGCAA
+1076 A
-1081 SCSYQGVDLSRNI
+1081 STFE
-1094 IYVYVYPFGTN
+1094 IYLYYR
-1105 PAYIEVTVLFTK
+1105 
-1117 A
+1117 

>member
-8 LTNAI
+8 LTKAI
-13 IDGEPI
+13 INGEPI

-50 IQLGSTNSSYIEA
+50 IQIGSTNSSYIEA
-63 SIEYDKV
+63 SIEYDRV
-70 LASKEMALYCG
+70 LANREMALYCG
-81 IDSEM
+81 INSEM

-98 TEDDGIISF
+98 SEDDGIISF

-127 NGFKNVVDDI
+127 NSFKNVVDDI

-143 TVNFNHTGGTV
+143 TVNFSYTGGSV

-168 YIASMLGNFAYFDR
+168 YIASMLGTFVYFDR
-182 QGVLNFGWYAWGSPV
+182 QGVLNFGWYNFGKPV

-202 SFWSLKKD
+202 SFWSLKKNS
-210 SNDYK
+210 SNYK

-222 VNSDTKYLAGS
+222 VNSDTRWLAGS

-249 AENVYYGPMRD
+249 AESVYYGPMRD

-269 MLDDIRLDVTDVIK
+269 MLDDIRLDVTDVVK
-283 VTLLDGTTIR
+283 VTLLDGTTIV

-305 SETKVKAVGNAE
+305 SETKVKAVGNAD

-401 KGKLDTSELSAEVAK
+401 KEKLDTSKLSAEVAK

-451 VIKGKLDTSE
+451 VIKGKLDANQ
-461 LSSEVAKL
+461 LSTEVAKL

-478 IKYANIKLSNIE
+478 IKYANIKLTNIE
-490 TANVATLFAKVGLI
+490 TANVATLLAKVGLI
-504 DRATVVEGH
+504 DRATIVEGH

-539 LKGSENGL
+539 LKGSEKGL

-572 RTVNADK
+572 RTINADK
-579 IVANSITAKELDV
+579 IIANSITANELNV

-598 NAVISTITSQQAFI
+598 NAVLSTLTSQQAFI
-612 NAISTNSVVVGASN
+612 NAISTNSVVVGAAN
-626 TANAANT
+626 TANAAKQ
-633 TANSALN
+633 TA
-640 KVDNLQVGGT
+640 
-650 NLIPNTHKTAVTM
+650 
-663 TYPASGHYADYCKVK
+663 
-678 TTTPLNGDI
+678 
-687 YTLSFWAKS
+687 
-696 TVNGD
+696 
-701 KVVTYFYN
+701 
-709 PDNVTSINGSQG
+709 
-721 QRSTSNTDG
+721 DG
-730 RCTFTLST
+730 I
-738 VLTKYWVTYTI
+738 K
-749 LKNSNSTKNVIIPR
+749 KNI
-763 MWGGYGTGTVTV
+763 
-775 QWEKLE
+775 
-781 EGNKATD
+781 
-788 WSPAPEDISV
+788 
-798 ENVYSPNTTTIDG
+798 YSPNTTTING
-811 GKITTNSIKAKQIDV
+811 GKITTNSIKAAQIDV
-826 TNLFAQDITAS
+826 SNLFAQDITAS
-837 GKITGAKLY
+837 GTITGAKLY

-863 ENGFSRELD
+863 KNGFTRELD
-872 WVDSGSEAPYK
+872 WVDQWNSSAATITGSYK
-883 AWCEIDPNS
+883 AWCEITPNGS
-892 PGYINK
+892 GQINI
-898 GAGAGIFSFKSPSF
+898 GAGIGTFSYKCPTIRV
-912 KQGYYNKYT
+912 GYYDRSQDGKT
-921 SPTTGEIVSDKI
+921 ATKI
-933 TSFETHMFGMRTDY
+933 TSFESDMMGISTNY
-947 FEAKR
+947 FRANR
-952 VNSDLTSIPT
+952 IISDLIPVPAS
-962 DDAEPTPSGYEYT
+962 DSVSTPSGYRT
-975 YYNLGSDGAPWETLY
+975 DFPSLGSEEQTWQNLYVKSIYVKAGIGDVGDETTG
-990 ARNIVVKKSLKDD
+990 NIEAS
-1003 NGKITAQGDIIAGLG
+1003 GKITAQGGAVFGGYVYFNTTEKAYLTKGDSVPIFFYTGGFITGGGRTVCFFLPTKLIVGASNATLSFASGEG
-1018 TSKQVSLQGLYGT
+1018 ITVRQGGRYCYGSTADANARPISQSISLSGKGGVNVALEMSNATNVTNNDACGVALYGT
-1031 VENVVIGLHFQ
+1031 
-1042 KYVDK
+1042 
-1047 LTAKNGVQIE
+1047 LT
-1057 IPYTTPEYYKYM
+1057 
-1069 ITTSTQS
+1069 
-1076 YGCAA
+1076 
-1081 SCSYQGVDLSRNI
+1081 LS
-1094 IYVYVYPFGTN
+1094 
-1105 PAYIEVTVLFTK
+1105 
-1117 A
+1117 

>member
-50 IQLGSTNSSYIEA
+50 IQIGSTNSSYIEA

-119 YEPTVVIP
+119 YEPKVVIP

-143 TVNFNHTGGTV
+143 TVNFNYTGGTV

-182 QGVLNFGWYAWGSPV
+182 QGVLNFGWYTWGSPV

-202 SFWSLKKD
+202 SFWSLKKN

-283 VTLLDGTTIR
+283 VTLLDGTTIK

-350 AEWVRANTVTA
+350 ADWVRANTVTV

-401 KGKLDTSELSAEVAK
+401 KGKLDTSELSTEVAK

-490 TANVATLFAKVGLI
+490 TANVATLLAKVGLI

-539 LKGSENGL
+539 LKGSESGL

-598 NAVISTITSQQAFI
+598 NAVISTITSQSAFI
-612 NAISTNSVVVGASN
+612 NAISTNSVVVGASD
-626 TANAANT
+626 TANAAKE
-633 TANSALN
+633 TA
-640 KVDNLQVGGT
+640 
-650 NLIPNTHKTAVTM
+650 
-663 TYPASGHYADYCKVK
+663 
-678 TTTPLNGDI
+678 
-687 YTLSFWAKS
+687 
-696 TVNGD
+696 
-701 KVVTYFYN
+701 
-709 PDNVTSINGSQG
+709 
-721 QRSTSNTDG
+721 DG
-730 RCTFTLST
+730 I
-738 VLTKYWVTYTI
+738 K
-749 LKNSNSTKNVIIPR
+749 
-763 MWGGYGTGTVTV
+763 
-775 QWEKLE
+775 
-781 EGNKATD
+781 
-788 WSPAPEDISV
+788 
-798 ENVYSPNTTTIDG
+798 ENIYSPNTTTIDG

-872 WVDSGSEAPYK
+872 WVDQWNSSAATITGSYK
-883 AWCEIDPNS
+883 AWCEITPN
-892 PGYINK
+892 
-898 GAGAGIFSFKSPSF
+898 GAGQINIGAGVGTFTYRCPTIRC
-912 KQGYYNKYT
+912 GYYDRSQDGKT
-921 SPTTGEIVSDKI
+921 ITKI
-933 TSFETHMFGMRTDY
+933 TSFETDMMGISTNY
-947 FEAKR
+947 FKADKII
-952 VNSDLTSIPT
+952 SDLIPVQAS
-962 DDAEPTPSGYEYT
+962 DSEPTPSGYRESFP
-975 YYNLGSDGAPWETLY
+975 NLGSPQQTWQNLYVKSIYVKAGLGDVGDETTG
-990 ARNIVVKKSLKDD
+990 NIEAS
-1003 NGKITAQGDIIAGLG
+1003 GKITAQGDIIAGLG
-1018 TSKQVSLQGLYGT
+1018 TDKQVSLQGLKDTTTQIRGKSIFSINNYGAGASKKGSSVSLWKDSAT
-1031 VENVVIGLHFQ
+1031 LTHGFYIAIISAVISTNTGTSRIELLANGNAL
-1042 KYVDK
+1042 V
-1047 LTAKNGVQIE
+1047 TARTNSTTYERVLAVHNFGVSGEQSFNFE
-1057 IPYTTPEYYKYM
+1057 LVAKSQD
-1069 ITTSTQS
+1069 TST
-1076 YGCAA
+1076 
-1081 SCSYQGVDLSRNI
+1081 
-1094 IYVYVYPFGTN
+1094 T
-1105 PAYIEVTVLFTK
+1105 VTVPGYRTYSVLIFK
-1117 A
+1117 IG

>member
-1 MYSTKEA
+1 MYSTSEA

-13 IDGEPI
+13 INGEPI

-29 GVVIKTIKSL
+29 GVVIKTITSL

-50 IQLGSTNSSYIEA
+50 IQIGSTNSSYIEA

-70 LASKEMALYCG
+70 LANREMALYCG

-98 TEDDGIISF
+98 SEDDGIISF

-119 YEPTVVIP
+119 YEPKVVIP
-127 NGFKNVVDDI
+127 NSFKNVVDDI

-143 TVNFNHTGGTV
+143 TVNFSYTGGTV

-168 YIASMLGNFAYFDR
+168 YIASMLGMFAYFDR
-182 QGVLNFGWYAWGSPV
+182 QGVLNFGWYVWGKPV

-202 SFWSLKKD
+202 SFWSLKKN
-210 SNDYK
+210 SSDYK

-222 VNSDTKYLAGS
+222 VNSDTKWLAGS

-241 NPLADRGD
+241 NPLADLKD
-249 AENVYYGPMRD
+249 AENVYYGPMKD

-269 MLDDIRLDVTDVIK
+269 MLDDIRLDVTDVVK

-305 SETKVKAVGNAE
+305 SETKVKAVGNAD

-350 AEWVRANTVTA
+350 ADWVRANTVTA

-387 VAKLGYLTADSAVI
+387 VAELGYLTADSAVIKGKLDASELSVEVAKLGYLTADSAVI

-435 LSAEVA
+435 LSTEVA
-441 KLGYL
+441 KLGYM
-446 TADSA
+446 TAD
-451 VIKGKLDTSE
+451 
-461 LSSEVAKL
+461 
-469 GYLSASEAD
+469 EAD

-490 TANVATLFAKVGLI
+490 TANVATLLAKIGLI

-513 ITGYLDSVEVNAN
+513 ITGFLDSVEVNAN

-539 LKGSENGL
+539 LKGSEKGL

-572 RTVNADK
+572 RTINADK
-579 IVANSITAKELDV
+579 IVASSITANELDV

-598 NAVISTITSQQAFI
+598 NAVISTITSQEAFI
-612 NAISTNSVVVGASN
+612 NAISTNSVVVGA
-626 TANAANT
+626 
-633 TANSALN
+633 
-640 KVDNLQVGGT
+640 K
-650 NLIPNTHKTAVTM
+650 KTA
-663 TYPASGHYADYCKVK
+663 DEIK
-678 TTTPLNGDI
+678 
-687 YTLSFWAKS
+687 
-696 TVNGD
+696 
-701 KVVTYFYN
+701 
-709 PDNVTSINGSQG
+709 
-721 QRSTSNTDG
+721 
-730 RCTFTLST
+730 
-738 VLTKYWVTYTI
+738 
-749 LKNSNSTKNVIIPR
+749 
-763 MWGGYGTGTVTV
+763 
-775 QWEKLE
+775 
-781 EGNKATD
+781 
-788 WSPAPEDISV
+788 
-798 ENVYSPNTTTIDG
+798 ENIYSPNTTTIDG

-837 GKITGAKLY
+837 GTITGAKLY

-872 WVDSGSEAPYK
+872 WVNQWNSSAATITGSYK
-883 AWCEIDPNS
+883 AWCEITPN
-892 PGYINK
+892 
-898 GAGAGIFSFKSPSF
+898 GAGQIDIGAEAGTFTYRCPTIRC
-912 KQGYYNKYT
+912 GYYDRSQDGKT
-921 SPTTGEIVSDKI
+921 VTKI
-933 TSFETHMFGMRTDY
+933 TSFETDMMGISTNY
-947 FEAKR
+947 FKADKII
-952 VNSDLTSIPT
+952 SDLIPIQT
-962 DDAEPTPSGYEYT
+962 NDGEPTPSGYRET
-975 YYNLGSDGAPWETLY
+975 FPSLGSKQQTWQNLYVKSIYVKAGIGDVGDETTG
-990 ARNIVVKKSLKDD
+990 NIEAS
-1003 NGKITAQGDIIAGLG
+1003 GKITAQGDIIAGLG
-1018 TSKQVSLQGLYGT
+1018 TSNQVSLQGLKDTTTQIRGKSIFSINNYGT
-1031 VENVVIGLHFQ
+1031 GASKKGSSVSLWKDSATLTHGFYIAIISAVISTNTGTSRIELLANGNALMAARTNSTTYERVLAVHNFGVSGEQ
-1042 KYVDK
+1042 SFNFELV
-1047 LTAKNGVQIE
+1047 AKSQD
-1057 IPYTTPEYYKYM
+1057 
-1069 ITTSTQS
+1069 TSST
-1076 YGCAA
+1076 
-1081 SCSYQGVDLSRNI
+1081 
-1094 IYVYVYPFGTN
+1094 
-1105 PAYIEVTVLFTK
+1105 VTVPGYRTYSVLIFK
-1117 A
+1117 IG

>member
-1 MYSTKEA
+1 MYSTSEA

-13 IDGEPI
+13 INGEAI

-50 IQLGSTNSSYIEA
+50 IQIGSTNSSYIEA

-70 LASKEMALYCG
+70 LANREMALYCG

-127 NGFKNVVDDI
+127 NNFKNVVDDI

-143 TVNFNHTGGTV
+143 TVNFSYTGGTV

-168 YIASMLGNFAYFDR
+168 YIASMLGEFAYFDR
-182 QGVLNFGWYAWGSPV
+182 QGVLNFGWYTGGNPV

-210 SNDYK
+210 SSDYK

-222 VNSDTKYLAGS
+222 VNSETRWLAGS

-241 NPLADRGD
+241 NPLADLKD
-249 AENVYYGPMRD
+249 AENVYYGPMKD

-269 MLDDIRLDVTDVIK
+269 MLDDIRLDVTDVVK

-305 SETKVKAVGNAE
+305 SETKVKAVGNAD

-373 INANNITTDNLSAN
+373 INANNITTVNLSAN
-387 VAKLGYLTADSAVI
+387 VAKLGYLTADSAIIKGKLDTSELSAEVAKLGYLTADSAVI

-435 LSAEVA
+435 LSTEVA
-441 KLGYL
+441 KLGYM
-446 TADSA
+446 TAD
-451 VIKGKLDTSE
+451 
-461 LSSEVAKL
+461 
-469 GYLSASEAD
+469 EAD
-478 IKYANIKLSNIE
+478 IKYANIKLTNIE
-490 TANVATLFAKVGLI
+490 TANVATLLAKIGLI

-513 ITGYLDSVEVNAN
+513 ITGFLDSVEVNAN

-539 LKGSENGL
+539 LKGSEKGL

-572 RTVNADK
+572 RTINADK
-579 IVANSITAKELDV
+579 IVASSITANELDV
-592 ANIFAN
+592 ANIFAD
-598 NAVISTITSQQAFI
+598 NAVISTITSQEAFI
-612 NAISTNSVVVGASN
+612 NAISTNSVVVGA
-626 TANAANT
+626 
-633 TANSALN
+633 
-640 KVDNLQVGGT
+640 K
-650 NLIPNTHKTAVTM
+650 KTA
-663 TYPASGHYADYCKVK
+663 DEIKE
-678 TTTPLNGDI
+678 NI
-687 YTLSFWAKS
+687 YT
-696 TVNGD
+696 
-701 KVVTYFYN
+701 
-709 PDNVTSINGSQG
+709 
-721 QRSTSNTDG
+721 
-730 RCTFTLST
+730 
-738 VLTKYWVTYTI
+738 
-749 LKNSNSTKNVIIPR
+749 
-763 MWGGYGTGTVTV
+763 
-775 QWEKLE
+775 
-781 EGNKATD
+781 
-788 WSPAPEDISV
+788 
-798 ENVYSPNTTTIDG
+798 PNTTTIDG

-872 WVDSGSEAPYK
+872 WVDQWDSNAAGITGSYK
-883 AWCEIDPNS
+883 AWCEITPN
-892 PGYINK
+892 
-898 GAGAGIFSFKSPSF
+898 GAGQINIGAGTGTFTYKCPTIRC
-912 KQGYYNKYT
+912 GYYDRSQDGKT
-921 SPTTGEIVSDKI
+921 VTKI
-933 TSFETHMFGMRTDY
+933 TSFETDMMGISTNYFRTKQVID
-947 FEAKR
+947 
-952 VNSDLTSIPT
+952 DLIPT
-962 DDAEPTPSGYEYT
+962 PAGDSVPTPSDYRT
-975 YYNLGSDGAPWETLY
+975 TFPNLGSPQQTWQNLYVKSIYVKAGIGDVGDETTG
-990 ARNIVVKKSLKDD
+990 NIEAS
-1003 NGKITAQGDIIAGLG
+1003 GKITAQGDIIAGLG
-1018 TSKQVSLQGLYGT
+1018 TSNQCSLLGKANKKWILIGSAPQGNKVHISQSVRNIAY
-1031 VENVVIGLHFQ
+1031 
-1042 KYVDK
+1042 
-1047 LTAKNGVQIE
+1047 
-1057 IPYTTPEYYKYM
+1057 EYYVIVKTSHGATFPFYASYDDIKKDLISGYYLSASYYATVRTM
-1069 ITTSTQS
+1069 TTSRTDNDGFDISLNMSWTKELYNGQ
-1076 YGCAA
+1076 A
-1081 SCSYQGVDLSRNI
+1081 STFE
-1094 IYVYVYPFGTN
+1094 IYLYYR
-1105 PAYIEVTVLFTK
+1105 
-1117 A
+1117 